1 MIAMTRGDVRAWV
14 ERIARV
20 TDDDEAAHVLEDEL
34 RAWVLKAIASGRCD
48 DPKGCCEEALRT
60 ETFKFARWCA

>member
-1 MIAMTRGDVRAWV
+1 MAPHTLDEQKVRAFM
-14 ERIARV
+14 ARV